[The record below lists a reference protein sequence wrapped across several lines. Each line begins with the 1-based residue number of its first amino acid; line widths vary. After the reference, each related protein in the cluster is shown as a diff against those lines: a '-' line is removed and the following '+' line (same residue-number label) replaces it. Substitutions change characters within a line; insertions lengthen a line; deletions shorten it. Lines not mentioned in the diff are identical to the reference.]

1 MQRNY
6 GYVFIL
12 GLRALGGSLLV
23 TCFCALFMSP
33 VFAQKGDAEV
43 LLAEATMAYDAKEY
57 QKTLELLTQA
67 HERDPQNARVLYYLG
82 LTHLALNQPEI
93 AQQKLEAAR
102 QLKPDDLYIRYQLG
116 MAYFAQ
122 HQYDEAE
129 PLLFDAYEEQP
140 GLESLGYCVGFLHYR
155 EKDYDE
161 ALAAFNT
168 ETSKDPNIQQLTMF
182 YSGLA
187 SGVLGLPE
195 QAIIELDE
203 AAKADAVS
211 PLTQGAIQLRDT
223 LAAGRR
229 TTQERKRL
237 TAQLSIG
244 GYYDDNVAINPNRN
258 SDATVQALRD
268 RKAPSPGV
276 LASALFN
283 YAWLRHGPF
292 ESTINYSFFQTLN
305 VNNYLSRFDTQDHLI
320 GIGGF
325 YRGNVFDLPY
335 QLAVEYSF
343 DYLWLDS
350 VPFLSRHSPTFS
362 ATLVEPVITLPIVGQ
377 VGNITTAIVRHQ
389 VKEFFNE
396 PSNND
401 PRFVGIDVDSDVRD
415 GFNTMLGFTHVF
427 RFSEDAHL
435 LRIGYQYDNENT
447 DGSNFTYQGH
457 RFLTGGQVSLPVDGL
472 RLRYSFDMH
481 WRDYNA
487 GANTIFPQTATST
500 VQRDDTQHNHLVQ
513 LVQDL
518 PNNFALTGQYQRIR
532 NDSNIAVFDYTKN
545 VFTVI
550 LSWTY

>member
-1 MQRNY
+1 M
-6 GYVFIL
+6 
-12 GLRALGGSLLV
+12 
-23 TCFCALFMSP
+23 
-33 VFAQKGDAEV
+33 
-43 LLAEATMAYDAKEY
+43 LLAEATMAYDDRDY
-57 QKTLELLTQA
+57 SKTLELLNQA

-122 HQYDEAE
+122 HRYDEAE

-203 AAKADAVS
+203 AAKAGAVS

-258 SDATVQALRD
+258 SDTTVQALRE
-268 RKAPSPGV
+268 RKAPSPGI
-276 LASALFN
+276 LASALIN

-305 VNNYLSRFDTQDHLI
+305 VNNFLSRFDTQDHLI

-325 YRGNVFDLPY
+325 YRGNVFELPY

-401 PRFVGIDVDSDVRD
+401 PRFMGIDVDSDVRD

-487 GANTIFPQTATST
+487 GANTIFPTATSS

-518 PNNFALTGQYQRIR
+518 PNNFSLTGQYQRIR